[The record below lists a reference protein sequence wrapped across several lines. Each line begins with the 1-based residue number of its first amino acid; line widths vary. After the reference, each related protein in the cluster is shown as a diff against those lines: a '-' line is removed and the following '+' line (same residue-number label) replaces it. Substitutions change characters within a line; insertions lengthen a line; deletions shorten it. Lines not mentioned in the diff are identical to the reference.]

1 MRQQIDR
8 DKTVAGYVATE
19 PKTVETARG
28 QMVAFRLAEPQQAF
42 NRETREYEDLAPR
55 YYDVAVGREQLG
67 KNVLASVEVGQ
78 RVSVTGKHSMEAYV
92 DRDGDAGL
100 GNRLWAEDVSASMQ
114 HNTVQ
119 VRPGVQAGG
128 PGREAGLER
137 QSPEHVAADP
147 GWQASNQPV
156 ERHVG
161 IEQGGPA
168 LSGPSR

>member
-8 DKTVAGYVATE
+8 NKTVAGYVATE
-19 PKTVETARG
+19 PETVETPRG

-42 NRETREYEDLAPR
+42 NKETRQWEDLAPR

-78 RVSVTGKHSMEAYV
+78 RVSVTGNHSIQAYV
-92 DRDGDAGL
+92 DRDGNAGL
-100 GNRLWAEDVSASMQ
+100 GNQIWAEDVSASMQ

-128 PGREAGLER
+128 PEREAGLDR
-137 QSPEHVAADP
+137 QSPEAL
-147 GWQASNQPV
+147 ASNPTWNAPAQPGV
-156 ERHVG
+156 TPERP
-161 IEQGGPA
+161 GPEV
-168 LSGPSR
+168 SGVSR

>member
-1 MRQQIDR
+1 MRQNIDR
-8 DKTVAGYVATE
+8 EKTVTGYVATD
-19 PKTVETARG
+19 PKTVDTQRG
-28 QMVAFRLAEPQQAF
+28 QLVAFRLAEPQQVF
-42 NRETREYEDLAPR
+42 DRESRQYKDVDPI

-67 KNVLASVEVGQ
+67 KNVLASVAVGQ
-78 RVSVTGKHSMEAYV
+78 RVSVTGNHSMEAYV
-92 DRDGDAGL
+92 DRDGNAGL

-128 PGREAGLER
+128 PEREAGLER
-137 QSPEHVAADP
+137 QSPERVAADP

-156 ERHVG
+156 EQHVG
-161 IEQGGPA
+161 IERGGPA